1 MRRAITLPNAGKE
14 VKKTCGDGP
23 ILTSAA
29 GFAAKDTTDAGATHF
44 AVLRWNAS
52 PDDGSG
58 EKDVVRYVLWRST
71 TPFAFGTFG
80 DPYLSV
86 AAGSAT
92 YEYFDQA
99 MWSRGLRSDREGFAL
114 VLVLV
119 VVLKEERRGL
129 LVSAANAGLELGRAR
144 INGDKSLYPDSVAV
158 FPDDGFLHRE
168 PVLRH
173 RSDRLRHRGAVRRAG
188 PAADLRRAGAT
199 ETAQRATFGE
209 RSTRSRRVR
218 VWSPTISVTS

>member
-1 MRRAITLPNAGKE
+1 MRTDWLPLRHVRPIHGSNLDTASIARIDSVRAIEVAFRVTDGQPAPRTRTFEMRRAITLPNAGKE

-86 AAGSAT
+86 VAGSAT

-114 VLVLV
+114 CWSWWSCSRSPAWSRAPRSSGH
-119 VVLKEERRGL
+119 RR
-129 LVSAANAGLELGRAR
+129 
-144 INGDKSLYPDSVAV
+144 
-158 FPDDGFLHRE
+158 
-168 PVLRH
+168 
-173 RSDRLRHRGAVRRAG
+173 
-188 PAADLRRAGAT
+188 
-199 ETAQRATFGE
+199 
-209 RSTRSRRVR
+209 
-218 VWSPTISVTS
+218 SP